1 MNMKKTTLLAAV
13 MLMLTGFTSETQPMS
28 IDVKKSTIKW
38 IGKKIGGQHEGT
50 IQFRSGE
57 LEWEGNQI
65 KEGSFVVDMHSIACT
80 DLTNETYNGK
90 LVGHLKS
97 DDFFGV
103 EKHPLATLTV
113 SNSGPFIDGVAKVNG
128 QMTIK
133 GKMQFIS
140 FDLKKN
146 KSGYTARLELD
157 RSLYDV
163 RYGSKSFFD
172 SLGDKA
178 IDDIFILEVQLV
190 MI

>member
-1 MNMKKTTLLAAV
+1 MKKATLLAAV
-13 MLMLTGFTSETQPMS
+13 MLTLTGFISKAQPMS

-65 KEGSFVVDMHSIACT
+65 KGGSFVVDMHSIACT
-80 DLTNETYNGK
+80 DITNETYNGK

-113 SNSGPFIDGVAKVNG
+113 SNSGPFIDGAAKVNG

-146 KSGYTARLELD
+146 KSGFTARLELD

-190 MI
+190 MN

>member
-1 MNMKKTTLLAAV
+1 MKKTTLLAAV
-13 MLMLTGFTSETQPMS
+13 MLTLTGFISKAQPMS
-28 IDVKKSTIKW
+28 IDVKKSNIKW

-65 KEGSFVVDMHSIACT
+65 KDGSFVVDMHSIACT

-113 SNSGPFIDGVAKVNG
+113 SNSGPFIDGAAKVNG

-146 KSGYTARLELD
+146 RSGYTARLELD

-190 MI
+190 MN

>member
-1 MNMKKTTLLAAV
+1 M
-13 MLMLTGFTSETQPMS
+13 
-28 IDVKKSTIKW
+28 
-38 IGKKIGGQHEGT
+38 
-50 IQFRSGE
+50 
-57 LEWEGNQI
+57 
-65 KEGSFVVDMHSIACT
+65 
-80 DLTNETYNGK
+80 
-90 LVGHLKS
+90 
-97 DDFFGV
+97 

-113 SNSGPFIDGVAKVNG
+113 SNSGPFIDGAAKVNG

-190 MI
+190 MN